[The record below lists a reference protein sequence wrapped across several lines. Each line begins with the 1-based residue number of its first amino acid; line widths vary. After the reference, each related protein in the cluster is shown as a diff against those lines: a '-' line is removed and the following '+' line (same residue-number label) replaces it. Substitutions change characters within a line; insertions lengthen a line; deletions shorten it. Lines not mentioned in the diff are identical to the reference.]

1 MSKPDTVFTIG
12 HSRHAPDVLIE
23 LLQRHGITAVCD
35 VRSKP
40 FSRMNP
46 QFNRDELQATLWEN
60 GIAYRFMGK
69 ELGGRSDDPACY
81 VDGRVSY
88 RRIAATPSFQSGLK
102 RVIGGMKDFQI
113 ALMCAE
119 KEPLDC
125 HRTILVSRRLVE
137 QGTPVEHIHAD
148 GSLESHDAAVRR
160 LFELLD
166 MSEDHLFLSREELV
180 NDAYE
185 FQEKRIAYE
194 ADDTDASVARGAA
207 D

>member
-1 MSKPDTVFTIG
+1 MPDPVYSIG
-12 HSRHAPDVLIE
+12 HSRHEPDVFLD

-60 GIAYRFMGK
+60 GIAYRFLGK

-81 VDGRVSY
+81 IDGRVSY
-88 RRIAATPSFQSGLK
+88 TRIAASQSFQGGLR
-102 RVIGGMKDFQI
+102 RVIGGMKDFRI

-137 QGTPVEHIHAD
+137 QGTPVEHIHPD

-194 ADDTDASVARGAA
+194 ADDTDASVGRGASE
-207 D
+207 

>member
-1 MSKPDTVFTIG
+1 MPDPVYSIG
-12 HSRHAPDVLIE
+12 HSRHEPDVFLD

-81 VDGRVSY
+81 IDGRVSY
-88 RRIAATPSFQSGLK
+88 NRIAASPSFQNGLK
-102 RVIGGMKDFQI
+102 RVIGGIKDFRI

-137 QGTPVEHIHAD
+137 QGTPVEHIHPD

-194 ADDTDASVARGAA
+194 ADDTDASVGRGASE
-207 D
+207 